1 MQVLLLQVFKY
12 IIYVMLAIT
21 NLSDKSLVQ
30 VCSSLGHCKVPD
42 FRPFYCQISFY
53 IDKMVCTILTDEG
66 SVQYHE
72 IEFQRKL
79 LVNYV
84 EVTRH
89 STLKKSLFLTKPI
102 CEIVFRSLL
111 HLGLFIVVLT
121 LDLTKLSSFVLF
133 FKLASLVFCY

>member
-21 NLSDKSLVQ
+21 NLSLWFKFTVHLVI
-30 VCSSLGHCKVPD
+30 VCEMPD

>member
-1 MQVLLLQVFKY
+1 MLLLQVFKY

-21 NLSDKSLVQ
+21 NLSLWFKFTVHLVI
-30 VCSSLGHCKVPD
+30 VKCRISD
-42 FRPFYCQISFY
+42 PFISFY